1 MGRHTMVPTHPNMIF
16 LFYNIFFASIFSF
29 FSAVVLPIGMTIR
42 TRSQRRPSRQGD
54 KEIRKPGNQE
64 TKIETKRKATPHP
77 HLFLLFVC
85 FLKSS
90 FSESSGATE
99 RPTKQI
105 NQSINRLFLRCAIL
119 PSCRAASAGLATCQS
134 RVNSNEYCHHLGH
147 FWTDGDTQD
156 PKGEELFSVY

>member
-77 HLFLLFVC
+77 HLFLLARPFSPSPFISQSLFFLFFVI
-85 FLKSS
+85 FSS
-90 FSESSGATE
+90 FRLFFEIFLFGEQWGDRT
-99 RPTKQI
+99 TDQT
-105 NQSINRLFLRCAIL
+105 NQSVNQSTIFALRHFAVV
-119 PSCRAASAGLATCQS
+119 SCRVGGPCHMPVPCQ
-134 RVNSNEYCHHLGH
+134 
-147 FWTDGDTQD
+147 QQ
-156 PKGEELFSVY
+156 